1 MSLRRFLPFVFI
13 LSLLI
18 AAMSC
23 KDDWLQKEYDSTIL
37 WEGGI
42 KGPVIF
48 GNLSIKDLLK
58 EFDSTGYVSED
69 STGLLYGAYSKDTVL
84 RAPDVLEIPDQ
95 EFVQFFFRVD
105 TNIPGW
111 ALGSIGEIYTDS
123 LIKGFEFVRM
133 GDERLDSIQI
143 KAGNM
148 RIFVRSTIKHAGTL
162 TLSSDR
168 IFVNGQ
174 RFEEVILISDTTGNF
189 EQTIN
194 RPMAGGTLVL
204 DNSVPDSTSLHL
216 NARFD
221 LINSGNDILTSE
233 EVQIINSFQNLEFRG
248 AYGYIGLFDSLL
260 IDKAELEFDLFPEGF
275 EGLIK
280 LANPQISIRTENSMG
295 VPFDVGLLDLEAHF
309 RDGSGIP
316 INIFDPD
323 VNPLRI
329 NAPVSSDEH
338 PVKDSTFIDNT
349 NSDIYLAARSDL
361 VSLQYSVRA
370 EANPDGP
377 RSNFIMDD
385 SELAIN
391 VEGRIPMDL
400 RIEDFVLSDTFNFD
414 LTEDEDADF
423 TSENIDNL
431 KMQMKTDNG
440 MPLDLGLQ
448 LYFVDSAQNWLTL
461 DSLFAGPTN
470 ILESGKVDVSGDVTE
485 STPKDITIELTRS
498 QIDNLMDADK
508 LLMKAYAETA
518 EGGTRDVKFYAD
530 YALYF
535 KLGAQVEI
543 NYTIEPEE
551 E

>member
-13 LSLLI
+13 LSLVI

-23 KDDWLQKEYDSTIL
+23 KDDWLQQEYDSEIL

-42 KGPVIF
+42 KGPIIF

-95 EFVQFFFRVD
+95 EFIQVFFRVD
-105 TNIPGW
+105 TVIPGW
-111 ALGSIGEIYTDS
+111 WLDFIGDTTFTQD
-123 LIKGFEFVRM
+123 KGFKFERTS
-133 GDERLDSIQI
+133 DERLDSVQI
-143 KAGNM
+143 KSGNM
-148 RIFVRSTIKHAGTL
+148 RVYVRSTIQHTGEL
-162 TLSSDR
+162 TISSED
-168 IFVNGQ
+168 IILNGQ
-174 RFEEVILISDTTGNF
+174 KYEKLITISDPSGNF
-189 EQTIN
+189 EQTVNI
-194 RPMAGGTLVL
+194 PMDGATIRLN
-204 DNSVPDSTSLHL
+204 NSVPDSTSL
-216 NARFD
+216 D
-221 LINSGNDILTSE
+221 LKFAFKLISSGADIQPSE

-248 AYGYIGLFDSLL
+248 AFGYIGLFDSLL

-280 LANPQISIRTENSMG
+280 LANPQIRVRTGNSMG

-316 INIFDPD
+316 LNIFDPD

-329 NAPVSSDEH
+329 NAPVSPDEY
-338 PVKDSTFIDNT
+338 PVEDSTFIDNT
-349 NSDIYLAARSDL
+349 NSDIHLAARSDL

-400 RIEDFVLSDTFNFD
+400 RIKDFVLSDTFSFD

-423 TSENIDNL
+423 TSDNIDNL
-431 KMQMKTDNG
+431 MMRMKTDNG

-470 ILESGKVDVSGDVTE
+470 ILQSGKVDVNGDVTE
-485 STPKDITIELTRS
+485 SIPKDTTIELTKR

-530 YALYF
+530 YSLYF
-535 KLGAQVEI
+535 KLGMQVEI